1 MNTKELIEQAIALPV
16 EERAL
21 VVDSLLRSLNPPQ
34 SEIDAQWATEA
45 KRRLSELRSGKI
57 EADRPQ
63 IVTPE
68 DYCEMLF
75 EGFGELHVWFR

>member
-45 KRRLSELRSGKI
+45 KHRLSELRSGKI
-57 EADRPQ
+57 EAVPGEA
-63 IVTPE
+63 V
-68 DYCEMLF
+68 F
-75 EGFGELHVWFR
+75 ERVWERFKR

>member
-45 KRRLSELRSGKI
+45 KRRLAELRSGKVDAVPG
-57 EADRPQ
+57 EAVFQR
-63 IVTPE
+63 
-68 DYCEMLF
+68 
-75 EGFGELHVWFR
+75 VWEHFKR

>member
-34 SEIDAQWATEA
+34 SEIDAQWTAEA
-45 KRRLSELRSGKI
+45 KRRLAELRSGKVETI
-57 EADRPQ
+57 PGEAVFERVWDR
-63 IVTPE
+63 
-68 DYCEMLF
+68 F
-75 EGFGELHVWFR
+75 KR